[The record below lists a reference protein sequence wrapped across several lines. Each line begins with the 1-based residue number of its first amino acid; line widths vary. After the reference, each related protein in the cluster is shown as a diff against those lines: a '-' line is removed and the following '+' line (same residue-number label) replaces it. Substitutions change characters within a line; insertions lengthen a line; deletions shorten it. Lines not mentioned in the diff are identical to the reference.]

1 MIWLGQWPI
10 CIVGGKLFWYCGFVL
25 HDVIW
30 MELITHL
37 SLPTFRILHRDIK
50 PQNIGFDI
58 RGDIKIFDFGLAK
71 ELKPI
76 DKEGK
81 DQFHTSGLAGTRR
94 YMAPEVAQVM
104 PYGLSSDVYSY
115 AILLWE
121 MLALKNAFEKYSR
134 EKHYKEVIVEGK
146 RPKLVRSWPFATKN
160 LLERCW
166 DPHPL
171 ERPTFQAICELI
183 KFALPNT
190 LEDSARSEDLM
201 LRSYRSTTHQPR
213 KIPQPD
219 DDSDHDPME
228 SEIHSD
234 SLSQSIRI
242 KHKNPVPKVAA
253 TPKTPIEE

>member
-1 MIWLGQWPI
+1 ML
-10 CIVGGKLFWYCGFVL
+10 
-25 HDVIW
+25 
-30 MELITHL
+30 THL
-37 SLPTFRILHRDIK
+37 VFSFSSFIMAPTFRILHRDIK

-58 RGDIKIFDFGLAK
+58 RGDIKIFDLGLAK

-201 LRSYRSTTHQPR
+201 LRSYRSTTHHQPR
-213 KIPQPD
+213 KTPD
-219 DDSDHDPME
+219 DDSDHDPIE

-242 KHKNPVPKVAA
+242 KHKDHVPKVAA